1 MIEEYKDRIQ
11 KAKERPYM
19 TLNNFN
25 IGDIVYPFFAHN
37 LVNWGTVVDINPITR
52 KITVNFNGVN
62 RQFDPQWLMK
72 TNPQIKIASRN
83 RIASNYYKM
92 VQAVYYKESPGL
104 YKISNDQKQ
113 SGEMIC
119 PKCKSPMKVNF
130 NVQQKQAQFVCEEC
144 SKKITKSNVVAMI
157 KKEAGFMGDLCSCIE
172 EFAFDMKQ
180 KKIKKRSVL
189 KNLKE
194 YSPEYR
200 ELLNSYGKQLL
211 PQIVE
216 ELKNNDIQV
225 Q

>member
-1 MIEEYKDRIQ
+1 MLEEYKERIQ

-25 IGDIVYPFFAHN
+25 IGDVVYPFFANN
-37 LVNWGTVVDINPITR
+37 LVDWGTVVDINPITR
-52 KITVNFNGVN
+52 KITVNFNGIN

-72 TNPQIKIASRN
+72 TNPQIKVASKN

-92 VQAVYYKESPGL
+92 VEAIYYKESPGL
-104 YKISNDQKQ
+104 YKVSNEEKE

-119 PKCKSPMKVNF
+119 PKCHKPMVVSF
-130 NVQQKQAQFVCEEC
+130 NVESKQAQFVCEEC
-144 SKKITKSNVVAMI
+144 DKKITKQHITAMI
-157 KKEAGFMGDLCSCIE
+157 KKEASFMEDLYSCIE

-189 KNLKE
+189 KQLKQH
-194 YSPEYR
+194 SPEYKQ
-200 ELLNSYGKQLL
+200 LLNTYGKQLL
-211 PQIVE
+211 PQIIE
-216 ELKNNDIQV
+216 ELKNNDVQV